1 MTITDMNSYVFSD
14 SDFCSAEVIG
24 YGLSETSRGT
34 VVMPISTNFNMPRQK
49 PRGRHAKNPI
59 PESSRPFGCN
69 TCGKRYV
76 LKKSLWRH
84 VHLECNVEPK
94 FPCPLCGR
102 KFRQKIHLMT
112 HLTGKACSK

>member
-1 MTITDMNSYVFSD
+1 M
-14 SDFCSAEVIG
+14 
-24 YGLSETSRGT
+24 
-34 VVMPISTNFNMPRQK
+34 VMPMSRNFNIPLQK

-102 KFRQKIHLMT
+102 KFRQKIHLRT
-112 HLTGKACSK
+112 HLTGKACAK